1 MRRIKAFTIAET
13 LTTLMIISII
23 AVMTVCSTVNSEE
36 SKIKQI
42 KLASKTFY
50 SHVEYA
56 YQNILLRQTIN
67 NNITRMRNYDE
78 SVDSS
83 EFLRDLFLRYM
94 DGQKIDCPTFTTVDS
109 ENINF
114 FTESGY
120 SCAIFEQGIQAGFYL
135 NLDGIEKPFQ
145 VIEYYFD
152 DKNYLKTV
160 DNAYGFIIYSTK
172 NSKGIWGHDLFAIP
186 LGKRSIK

>member
-1 MRRIKAFTIAET
+1 
-13 LTTLMIISII
+13 MIISII
-23 AVMTVCSTVNSEE
+23 AVLTVCSTVNSEE

-94 DGQKIDCPTFTTVDS
+94 DGQKIDCQS
-109 ENINF
+109 
-114 FTESGY
+114 Y
-120 SCAIFEQGIQAGFYL
+120 
-135 NLDGIEKPFQ
+135 
-145 VIEYYFD
+145 
-152 DKNYLKTV
+152 
-160 DNAYGFIIYSTK
+160 
-172 NSKGIWGHDLFAIP
+172 
-186 LGKRSIK
+186 